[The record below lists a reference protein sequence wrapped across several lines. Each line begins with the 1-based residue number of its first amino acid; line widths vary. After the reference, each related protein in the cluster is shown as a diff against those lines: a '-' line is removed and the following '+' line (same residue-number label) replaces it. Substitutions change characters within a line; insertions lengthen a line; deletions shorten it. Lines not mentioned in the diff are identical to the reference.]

1 MIGLAKPS
9 PYVKFKSHKFLKE
22 KLRNTSETLKSTW
35 KKSETFKDTQEN
47 QVNVDALAE
56 PSQVVKKSET
66 FKDRTNFQQSP
77 TPLKLRKEPSLSQD
91 ELNRPVE
98 AFIKKFN
105 EKMRLQRQESINQY
119 NEMINRVSH

>member
-9 PYVKFKSHKFLKE
+9 PYAKFKSHKFLKE

-56 PSQVVKKSET
+56 RSQVVKKSET

-91 ELNRPVE
+91 ELNRRVE